1 VHQGGPSFRTSST
14 APSNL
19 PPQGTVHKGLP
30 KGKEETIHGLNTY
43 VIGNRVNP
51 RGIIV
56 IYSDVFGLSLPNN
69 KLIADGYAKSGEWL
83 VYLPDFFK
91 GDPLTLRFAE
101 VAIPVDA
108 SKQSTF
114 AKYTGLLAT
123 APSLIMWM
131 TRHKQGP
138 TNKVCMDFLEALRRG
153 TPRNQKIGITGTCW
167 GGKYAIRAGLKSHM
181 IELDG
186 EKVPLVDAV
195 VAMHPSNLVLPDD
208 VDPLVVP
215 VSVGW
220 GLEDEGTKIELKGKV
235 EGIHEEAKKA
245 GMKVPEMEHRIYKP
259 GRHGFSVRGNP
270 DDPQERACLEDSEK
284 QALDWFQR
292 WL

>member
-1 VHQGGPSFRTSST
+1 MDPGCEECIK
-14 APSNL
+14 
-19 PPQGTVHKGLP
+19 GTVHKGLP
-30 KGKEETIHGLNTY
+30 KGKEEVIHGLNTY

-56 IYSDVFGLSLPNN
+56 IYSDIFGLALPNN

-91 GDPLTLRFAE
+91 GDPMTLKFAD

-108 SKQSTF
+108 GKQSTF
-114 AKYTGLLAT
+114 AKYTGLLAS
-123 APSLIMWM
+123 APSLVMWM

-138 TNKVCMDFLEALRRG
+138 TNKICMDFLGELRRA
-153 TPRNQKIGITGTCW
+153 TPRNQKIGITGMCW
-167 GGKYAIRAGLKSHM
+167 GGKYAIRAALESNM

-186 EKVPLVDAV
+186 KKVPLVDAV
-195 VAMHPSNLVLPDD
+195 VALHPSNLVLEEDFTP
-208 VDPLVVP
+208 VVVP
-215 VSVGW
+215 ITVGW
-220 GLEDEGTKIELKGKV
+220 GLQDEGVKIALKGQV
-235 EGIHEEAKKA
+235 EEIHERERKA
-245 GMKVPEMEHRIYKP
+245 GKQLPEIVHQVYKP